1 MDKLL
6 FSKLFLPCFYNY
18 QHINIPKYTPLLYFY
33 QMFRNMRPLKLFF
46 AIYFIAV
53 SLFSSAQQKVIRGI
67 IKDSHSEE
75 RIPFAS
81 VGFKNTSIG
90 QLADSSGS
98 FQLYL
103 SFWPSDTLE
112 ISCVGYQPFY
122 VLINK
127 NRDSIRADIMME
139 RGTYN
144 DGATVKIKVNKGL
157 LLWRKIVQNKP
168 NNDRFRFDNF
178 SYELHN
184 KLELD
189 LKNINFEKFG
199 KFKPLRPISELINQ
213 NIDTADGL
221 KYLPAYLAETIS
233 NYYYQKKPLKR
244 REIIKGVNTNG
255 VKNESVNKFL
265 GGMDQVVN
273 IYNNF
278 MTVFDRQFIGP
289 LSDNGDFYYNYR
301 VVDTQ
306 KINNNRF
313 YHLVFTPRRTG
324 SDTFEGDCWVQAG
337 TFAILKMNLRLGKQA
352 NVNFLENLSL
362 IQEYSLINDSSWFLS
377 KDKFVA
383 DISPAGKERPG
394 FIGRKTTTYRNVVV
408 NDTSITNELSKNK
421 IQDKVLT
428 MQGADEKDKTYWEIA
443 RHEPLTKTESGII
456 KMIDTLTNAPV
467 FKKFTKTI
475 GFIGTGYRDVG
486 NFEIGPWFN
495 WITSNG
501 WEGFRV
507 RFDIGTNKYFDKKF
521 KFHTYLAYGF
531 GDKKLK
537 GLGEVFYLPNKDPR
551 MYLYVSYKNDL
562 DFGQNYF
569 GEVTYDNVFALAVR
583 KNNVPVKNIKVNEKR
598 FEFFKEMTPWM
609 SNRLTITHT
618 STLPL
623 RNLLPIDS
631 FKTTSGN
638 PLTSFEV
645 GIRIRFAY
653 LERFLESHFYRSS
666 LGSPYPIGEIN
677 IIRGFSGIFKSSY
690 NYTKVNAS
698 VTGNLKVP
706 PLGNISW
713 YVFGGKTFGTLPYT
727 QLDIAPGNEMY
738 YYNKY
743 AFNMM
748 NRWEFIHDRYAGF
761 NIEHN
766 IGNGIFR
773 WFPKLKF
780 RQFWTA
786 KTLWGGLSP
795 ANRALNFKQGNSF
808 QSLDGNTYLELGTGI
823 DNILRVFRIDFIW
836 RVLPSTLPK
845 TGDKTFGVFGSFRLA
860 F

>member
-1 MDKLL
+1 MFNPVKPYKPFLTTCFIFTVL
-6 FSKLFLPCFYNY
+6 F
-18 QHINIPKYTPLLYFY
+18 
-33 QMFRNMRPLKLFF
+33 
-46 AIYFIAV
+46 A
-53 SLFSSAQQKVIRGI
+53 SAQRKVITGI

-81 VGFKNTSIG
+81 ISFKNSTIG
-90 QLADSSGS
+90 KLSDSSGS
-98 FQLYL
+98 FYFNLTK
-103 SFWPSDTLE
+103 WPSDTLQ
-112 ISCVGYQPFY
+112 ITCVGYQPL
-122 VLINK
+122 LIILDKNK
-127 NRDSIRADIMME
+127 DLIETEIIME
-139 RGTYN
+139 RGTFN
-144 DGATVKIKVNKGL
+144 DAATVKIKVNKGL
-157 LLWRKIVQNKP
+157 LLWRKIVQHKP
-168 NNDRFRFDNF
+168 DHDRFLFDNF

-189 LKNINFEKFG
+189 LKHINFEKMS
-199 KFKPLRPISELINQ
+199 KFKPLRPISNLINL
-213 NIDTADGL
+213 NLDTSEGK
-221 KYLPAYLAETIS
+221 KYLPAFLTETIS
-233 NYYYQKKPLKR
+233 DYFYQKKPLKR
-244 REIIKGVNTNG
+244 REIIKAVNTYG
-255 VKNESVNKFL
+255 VKNESVTKLL

-273 IYNNF
+273 VYNNF
-278 MTVFDRQFIGP
+278 MTVFNRQFIGP
-289 LSDNGDFYYNYR
+289 LSDHGDFYYNYR

-306 KINNNRF
+306 VIRNSRF

-337 TFAILKMNLRLGKQA
+337 SFAIQKMNLRLGKEA

-362 IQEYSLINDSSWFLS
+362 IQEYSMINDSVWFLS

-383 DISPAGKERPG
+383 DLSPTGKNMPG

-408 NDTSITNELSKNK
+408 NDTSVSYELSKNK
-421 IQDKVLT
+421 IFEEVITLP
-428 MQGADEKDKTYWEIA
+428 GAYEKDKNYWLAA
-443 RHEPLTKTESGII
+443 RHEPLSKTESGII

-467 FKKFTKTI
+467 FKNFTKTM
-475 GFIGTGYRDVG
+475 GFIGTGYLDIG
-486 NFEIGPWFN
+486 NFQIGPWYN
-495 WITSNG
+495 WISSNG
-501 WEGFRV
+501 WEGLRI
-507 RFDIGTNKYFDKKF
+507 RFDIGTNKYFDKKI

-537 GLGEVFYLPNKDPR
+537 GLGEIFYLPTKDPR
-551 MYLYVSYKNDL
+551 MYLYASYKNDL
-562 DFGQNYF
+562 DFGQNYY
-569 GEVTYDNVFALAVR
+569 GEITADNFFALAVR
-583 KNNVPVKNIKVNEKR
+583 KKNIPVKNIKVNEKR

-609 SNRLTITHT
+609 SNLLAITYT

-631 FKTTSGN
+631 FKTTQGD

-645 GIRIRFAY
+645 SLKFRFAW
-653 LERFLESHFYRSS
+653 LERYLESHFYRSS

-677 IIRGFSGIFKSSY
+677 ISQGFSGIFKSSY

-698 VTGNLKVP
+698 VSGNLKVP

-727 QLDIAPGNEMY
+727 LLDIAPGNDLY
-738 YYNKY
+738 YLNKY

-748 NRWEFIHDRYAGF
+748 NRWEFIHDQYYGF
-761 NIEHN
+761 SIEHN

-786 KTLWGGLSP
+786 KTLWGSITP
-795 ANRALNFKQGNSF
+795 FNKALNFKEGYTF
-808 QSLDGNTYLELGTGI
+808 QSLDGKTYLELGTGI
-823 DNILRVFRIDFIW
+823 DNILRVFRLDFIW

-845 TGDKTFGVFGSFRLA
+845 TGDITFGVFGSFRLA